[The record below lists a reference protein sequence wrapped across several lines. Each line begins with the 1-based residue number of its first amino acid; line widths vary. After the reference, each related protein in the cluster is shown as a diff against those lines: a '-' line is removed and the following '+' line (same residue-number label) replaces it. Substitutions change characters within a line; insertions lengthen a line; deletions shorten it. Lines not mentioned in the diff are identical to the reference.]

1 MKNPH
6 KDGYVIFNFPGV
18 TKFQSFVREIRHI
31 EDNVGICV
39 VDGRIEEL
47 PPSVSMVPDVHFI
60 KGSILSKD
68 TYHMA
73 GLRENK
79 AVIVFPINP
88 SVSDSDSSTKTIV
101 DLVARFAPDT
111 RIIHVIVDPQNSW
124 LFKNSSSTQIFEG
137 LDVLAVVQ
145 ECQDKYSAEIVED
158 ILLNTQG
165 VHPKTIQPD
174 LVIGWTWYKFMERA
188 IKVGKE
194 MEVQVNPIAI
204 IKNGQI
210 HTCPTFDTVIEKE
223 DLISIITNIEFKWAE
238 FEKALIKK

>member
-1 MKNPH
+1 
-6 KDGYVIFNFPGV
+6 
-18 TKFQSFVREIRHI
+18 
-31 EDNVGICV
+31 
-39 VDGRIEEL
+39 
-47 PPSVSMVPDVHFI
+47 
-60 KGSILSKD
+60 
-68 TYHMA
+68 MA

-88 SVSDSDSSTKTIV
+88 SVPDSDSSTKTIV
-101 DLVARFAPDT
+101 DLVEQFVTNT

-124 LFKNSSSTQIFEG
+124 LFKNSSSTQTFEG

-145 ECQDKYSAEIVED
+145 ECQDKYSAEIMEN
-158 ILLNTQG
+158 ILRNTEG

-174 LVIGWTWYKFMERA
+174 LVIGWTWYKFIERS
-188 IKVGKE
+188 IQVGKR

-210 HTCPTFDTVIEKE
+210 HTCPTFDTVIEKD

-238 FEKALIKK
+238 FEKTLIKE